1 MQRYQEVNGKSL
13 RVLQVPFWAPQNCN
27 KPVATEHFEI
37 SESPESQSALALTVF
52 HRFGAPQ
59 KELFTQ
65 TGFFLSKAR
74 GVAKGA
80 KEMKMRLQFPPQIE
94 RGKNYAKAR
103 SAKNGRP

>member
-1 MQRYQEVNGKSL
+1 MI
-13 RVLQVPFWAPQNCN
+13 P
-27 KPVATEHFEI
+27 
-37 SESPESQSALALTVF
+37 ESPESQSALALTVF

-80 KEMKMRLQFPPQIE
+80 K
-94 RGKNYAKAR
+94 KNENETAIPTSNWK
-103 SAKNGRP
+103 G